1 MNGAEQARRWLM
13 KFLRYK
19 VPVYLILV
27 GYIAMVVCLAV
38 IQSFASSSQPCPSD
52 EASAQSVHR

>member
-1 MNGAEQARRWLM
+1 MVLLM
-13 KFLRYK
+13 KLLRYK

-27 GYIAMVVCLAV
+27 GYIAMVACLVV
-38 IQSFASSSQPCPSD
+38 IQSFASSSKPCQNPSH